1 MCLYC
6 LCSYKI
12 WEVETEFLGTRR
24 PTSILGERTKKHFVQ
39 SKMGRADQLLELP
52 LDTWWALHSH
62 THCTC
67 ALRHVS
73 AHTLTHMHIHVHT
86 QRSYSKYF
94 GWNYFRGKAGLLSHV
109 FQCPLPRTV
118 SPAALQMRFLLLI
131 RLRIEIQHIFS
142 FGWVLFLWCLPD
154 YPALK
159 TDFVSHAQWS
169 KFNPRTRE
177 AEAEELLRVQSLP
190 DNSETLPKKPGEV
203 GALFS
208 CHVSYS
214 WPTIWLRLEWTKTQ
228 PKWLGTL

>member
-1 MCLYC
+1 MCLYYQ
-6 LCSYKI
+6 CSYKI

-24 PTSILGERTKKHFVQ
+24 PASMLGERTKKHFVQ
-39 SKMGRADQLLELP
+39 SKMGSADQLLGLP
-52 LDTWWALHSH
+52 LDSSWALHLH

-73 AHTLTHMHIHVHT
+73 AHTHTCIYTCTHKEATANIWSGITSGAKLVFSAT
-86 QRSYSKYF
+86 YF
-94 GWNYFRGKAGLLSHV
+94 NVLFPRLCLLLLS
-109 FQCPLPRTV
+109 
-118 SPAALQMRFLLLI
+118 QMRFLLLI

-159 TDFVSHAQWS
+159 TEFVSQAQWS

-190 DNSETLPKKPGEV
+190 VDSETLPKKPGKV

-214 WPTIWLRLEWTKTQ
+214 WPTIWLRLE
-228 PKWLGTL
+228 